1 MVWRDADDIARAAAA
16 GHDVIAAPARH
27 TYLDHGMETGPQAP
41 VTIDAP
47 MTMND
52 VAGLHDVLAAVNS
65 SHLLGGQFQLWT
77 GNPAR
82 PLSELEAQTRRLTAM
97 GVNWHR

>member
-41 VTIDAP
+41 VTIDA
-47 MTMND
+47 
-52 VAGLHDVLAAVNS
+52 
-65 SHLLGGQFQLWT
+65 
-77 GNPAR
+77 R
-82 PLSELEAQTRRLTAM
+82 
-97 GVNWHR
+97 